1 MITVLTPTY
10 NRGYCLENLYNSLRN
25 QSDKDFEWI
34 VVDDGSTDD
43 TEEKVMI
50 WAGDTKDFSI
60 HYYKQK
66 NGGKHRAVNYGVTLA
81 IGEYTFIVDSDDSL
95 TEDCIFKING
105 WIEEIDGDS
114 SFAGVSGVRG
124 RNKDSI
130 IGSFPSDKYYIDAS
144 NIERARLGLLGD
156 KAEVYRTNILRSYPF
171 PEFEGERFLPENVV
185 WDEIAHDGYKLR
197 WHRDVIYICEYLED
211 GLTKNSD
218 SFIKKSF
225 NGYTLAKKKAFHY
238 YPSPTRWGALLSY
251 MEDAKSLGMGDREIG
266 ESLDVS
272 LKEYLVGK
280 MMYGFWKLRNKYAKD
295 RSYDGTTC

>member
-43 TEEKVMI
+43 TGKKVTI

-60 HYYKQK
+60 RYFKQK

-81 IGEYTFIVDSDDSL
+81 IGDYTFIVDSDDRL

-105 WIEEIDGDS
+105 WIEEIDSDS
-114 SFAGVSGVRG
+114 SFAGVSGVKG
-124 RNKDSI
+124 RSKDSI

-197 WHRDVIYICEYLED
+197 WYRDVIYICEYLED
-211 GLTKNSD
+211 GLTKNSN

-251 MEDAKSLGMGDREIG
+251 MNDAKSLGMGDREIR
-266 ESLDVS
+266 ERLDVS

-280 MMYGFWKLRNKYAKD
+280 MMYSFWKIRNKM
-295 RSYDGTTC
+295 REG

>member
-43 TEEKVMI
+43 TEKKVTI
-50 WAGDTKDFSI
+50 WASDTQDFSI
-60 HYYKQK
+60 RYFKQK

-81 IGEYTFIVDSDDSL
+81 IGDYTFIVDSDDSL
-95 TEDCIFKING
+95 TEDCIFKIKG

-156 KAEVYRTNILRSYPF
+156 KAEVYRTNILRLYPF

-211 GLTKNSD
+211 GLTNNSNA
-218 SFIKKSF
+218 FIKKSF

-238 YPSPTRWGALLSY
+238 YPFPTRWGALLSY
-251 MEDAKSLGMGDREIG
+251 MNDAKSLGMGDREIRKR
-266 ESLDVS
+266 LDVS

-280 MMYGFWKLRNKYAKD
+280 MMYVFWKTRNKM
-295 RSYDGTTC
+295 REE